1 MTATETRIKNL
12 EAQIETKKTE
22 LAEKQRNY
30 NAVNEALKRLYDR
43 EQLKV
48 DEAIGEE
55 MLLLAQGHISN
66 IEEYK
71 HHVGIIRGLEKA
83 KDLIADANKYLQTG
97 ERDR

>member
-1 MTATETRIKNL
+1 MSVTFSTAL
-12 EAQIETKKTE
+12 EAETH
-22 LAEKQRNY
+22 
-30 NAVNEALKRLYDR
+30 RL
-43 EQLKV
+43 L